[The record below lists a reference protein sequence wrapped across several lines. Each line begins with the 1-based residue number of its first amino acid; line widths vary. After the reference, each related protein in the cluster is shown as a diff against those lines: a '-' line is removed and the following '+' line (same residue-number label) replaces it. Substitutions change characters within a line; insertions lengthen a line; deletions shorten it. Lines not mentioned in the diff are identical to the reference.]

1 MKLIKKIGFFRLLQV
16 PIGIWI
22 LVVAY
27 QEKIWGMGLIGAIIL
42 IFGLLNKC
50 LVSGKCETDFDK

>member
-27 QEKIWGMGLIGAIIL
+27 QEKIWGMGIVGAIIL

-50 LVSGKCETDFDK
+50 LMSGKCETDFDK